1 MKPDDTALWI
11 RKAEQDWRVARKL
24 DPETEPDAI
33 CFHCQ
38 QCVEKYLKALLVRAH
53 RSFPKTHDLGIL
65 LSLAAPGGN
74 HLRKYEND
82 LSDLNPYSVIAR
94 YPGLDATP
102 KEARQAKVITRRV
115 RLALRRRLGL

>member
-1 MKPDDTALWI
+1 MKPDDTVLWI

-24 DPETEPDAI
+24 NPDTEPDAI

-38 QCVEKYLKALLVRAH
+38 QCVEKYLKAMLVRGH

-65 LSLAAPGGN
+65 LALAAPGGN

-94 YPGLDATP
+94 YPGLDTTP